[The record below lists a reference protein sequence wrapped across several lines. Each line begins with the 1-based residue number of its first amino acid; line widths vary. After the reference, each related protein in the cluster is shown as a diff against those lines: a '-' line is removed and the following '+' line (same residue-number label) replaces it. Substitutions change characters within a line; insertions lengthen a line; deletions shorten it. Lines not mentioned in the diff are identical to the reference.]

1 MQVKRVF
8 KDFKIKNLV
17 EYHDLNLRS
26 DTYLWQ
32 DVFENFRQMFLKL
45 FELDPA
51 RLHSAAGLAWEAA
64 FKK

>member
-8 KDFKIKNLV
+8 KDFKIKNLG

-32 DVFENFRQMFLKL
+32 DVFENFRQMFLIL

-51 RLHSAAGLAWEAA
+51 RLHSAAGLACEAA